1 MEKRSSL
8 KQLFAF
14 WLVGLLIVSMSLTVY
29 LAYSF
34 TYHRTLDDAKLETK
48 RLAARLSLITERVIN
63 TDPSLVKETISDIA
77 LNYMVKDVV
86 VTDADLRIIFA
97 SDFTLVGKR
106 LTDTEFASQ
115 KLQIFSA
122 AKRTPEVI
130 QPSRHVLVSGTSFT
144 WPASEGLI
152 RSGKSGW
159 VFVDCDIES
168 LLHNRIRHELLE
180 RMVSALLVVLI
191 TVITWIVVYR
201 RIASPLK
208 QLTKASYRVSAGDYF
223 TKLPHMSFDEVEQ
236 IRDGFQK
243 MSVEVEQKINS
254 LVASENRFR
263 LLLQSAPVG
272 IVAFNRHKQLRQV
285 NEVFLQMSGLDETD
299 LQQNLSLQD
308 FCELM
313 NSLSASPKDDGLRL
327 MELDSGLHQKG
338 TDAGRL
344 ILSQQQHA
352 RVLKTMLIDISD
364 SEISKVL
371 YFQDITPEYEMDE
384 TKSRFI
390 ATAAHELRTPMTVIN
405 GYAELLLHKGEQLN
419 NKQAMLQAI
428 KAESDDVVELLNE
441 LLDIAKIDNG
451 QASVEMVA
459 CRIDEIVAQVCERF
473 QPKDSQ
479 RDVKCSSEAVLPL
492 LHGNPQ
498 KIKQAVKAC
507 LSNAFKYSADNSQ
520 VSVRVQRG
528 QFKQADAVE
537 VLIEDKGI
545 GMSDY
550 EIARASERF
559 YRADDSGKIAGT
571 GLGLSLVKEI
581 MLLHGG
587 EMSISSQQGQGT
599 TVKLLFPVK

>member
-1 MEKRSSL
+1 MKKRSSL

-106 LTDTEFASQ
+106 LTDTEFAAE

-208 QLTKASYRVSAGDYF
+208 QLTKASYRVSAGDYSS
-223 TKLPHMSFDEVEQ
+223 KLPHMSFDEVEQ

-254 LVASENRFR
+254 LIASENRFR

-272 IVAFNRHKQLRQV
+272 IVAFDRHKQLRQV

-299 LQQNLSLQD
+299 LQQKLSLQD

-479 RDVKCSSEAVLPL
+479 RDVKCSSEAELPL
-492 LHGNPQ
+492 LSGNPQ

-507 LSNAFKYSADNSQ
+507 LSNAFKYSVDNSQ

-587 EMSISSQQGQGT
+587 EISISSQQGQGT
-599 TVKLLFPVK
+599 TVTLLFPVK

>member
-1 MEKRSSL
+1 MEKRASL

-34 TYHRTLDDAKLETK
+34 TYQRTLDDAKLETK

-86 VTDADLRIIFA
+86 VTDADLTIIFA

-106 LTDTEFASQ
+106 LTDTDYAQQ
-115 KLQIFSA
+115 KLQIFAA

-130 QPSRHVLVSGTSFT
+130 QPSKHTLVSGTSFT

-208 QLTKASYRVSAGDYF
+208 QLTKASYRVSAGDYSSN
-223 TKLPHMSFDEVEQ
+223 LPHMSFDEVEQ

-254 LVASENRFR
+254 LIASENRFR

-272 IVAFNRHKQLRQV
+272 IVAFDRHKQLRQV

-299 LQQNLSLQD
+299 LQKNLSLQD

-313 NSLSASPKDDGLRL
+313 DGLSATPKDDGLRL

-344 ILSQQQHA
+344 ILSQQQHV

-371 YFQDITPEYEMDE
+371 YYQDITPEYEMDE

-451 QASVEMVA
+451 QASVEMVV

-473 QPKDSQ
+473 QPRNSQ
-479 RDVKCSSEAVLPL
+479 RDVQYSSEAELPL
-492 LHGNPQ
+492 LYGNPQ

-507 LSNAFKYSADNSQ
+507 LSNAFKYSADNSA
-520 VSVRVQRG
+520 VNVRVQRG
-528 QFKQADAVE
+528 KLKQADAVE

-559 YRADDSGKIAGT
+559 YRADNSGKIAGT

-581 MLLHGG
+581 MSLHGG
-587 EMSISSQQGQGT
+587 EMRITSQQGQGT
-599 TVKLLFPVK
+599 TVTLLFPVK

>member
-1 MEKRSSL
+1 MAKRSSL

-86 VTDADLRIIFA
+86 VTDADLTIIFA

-106 LTDTEFASQ
+106 LTDTDYAEQ
-115 KLQIFSA
+115 KLQIFTA

-208 QLTKASYRVSAGDYF
+208 QLTKASYRVSAGNYSSN
-223 TKLPHMSFDEVEQ
+223 LPHMSFDEVEQ

-254 LVASENRFR
+254 LIASENRFR

-272 IVAFNRHKQLRQV
+272 IVAFDRNKQLRQV
-285 NEVFLQMSGLDETD
+285 NEVFLQMSGLDETQ
-299 LQQNLSLQD
+299 LQQNLSLRD

-313 NSLSASPKDDGLRL
+313 DGLSISPKDDGLRL

-344 ILSQQQHA
+344 ILQQDHHA

-451 QASVEMVA
+451 QTSVDMVV

-473 QPKDSQ
+473 QPRDSK
-479 RDVKCSSEAVLPL
+479 RDLHCFTEAELPL
-492 LHGNPQ
+492 LYGNPQ

-507 LSNAFKYSADNSQ
+507 LSNAFKYSADNS
-520 VSVRVQRG
+520 VVNVRVQRG
-528 QFKQADAVE
+528 QLKQADAVE

-559 YRADDSGKIAGT
+559 YRADNSGKIAGT

-581 MLLHGG
+581 MWLHGG
-587 EMSISSQQGQGT
+587 EMRITSQQGQGT
-599 TVKLLFPVK
+599 TVTLLFPVK

>member
-106 LTDTEFASQ
+106 LTDTEFAAE

-208 QLTKASYRVSAGDYF
+208 QLTKASYRVSAGDYSS
-223 TKLPHMSFDEVEQ
+223 KLPHMSFDEVEQ

-254 LVASENRFR
+254 LIASENRFR

-272 IVAFNRHKQLRQV
+272 IVAFDRHKQLRQV

-313 NSLSASPKDDGLRL
+313 NSLSASSKDDGLRL

-459 CRIDEIVAQVCERF
+459 CRLDEIVAQVCERF
-473 QPKDSQ
+473 QPRDSQ
-479 RDVKCSSEAVLPL
+479 REVKCSSEDGLPL
-492 LHGNPQ
+492 LNGNPQ

-528 QFKQADAVE
+528 QFKQAAAVE

-559 YRADDSGKIAGT
+559 YRADNSGKIAGT
-571 GLGLSLVKEI
+571 GLGLSLLKEI

-587 EMSISSQQGQGT
+587 EMTISSQQGQGT
-599 TVKLLFPVK
+599 TVTLLFPVK